1 MTLLISLRVKGII
14 YIFRLVLEEKPG
26 KEILESLRLEFLETL
41 PSNNFVLEDANT
53 LLPSKRESIADIQLN
68 RDNYKQFSQCNM
80 SQVSVK

>member
-1 MTLLISLRVKGII
+1 MTLLISLRVTGII
-14 YIFRLVLEEKPG
+14 CIFRLVLEEKPG
-26 KEILESLRLEFLETL
+26 KEILESLRLEFLEML

-68 RDNYKQFSQCNM
+68 RDNYKQFSQSNM